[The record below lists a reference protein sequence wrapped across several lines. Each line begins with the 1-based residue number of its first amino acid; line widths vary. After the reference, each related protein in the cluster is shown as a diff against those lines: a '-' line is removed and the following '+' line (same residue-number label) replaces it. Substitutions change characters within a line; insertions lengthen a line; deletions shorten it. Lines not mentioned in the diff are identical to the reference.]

1 MVSYEKLRILMVK
14 RKIEWKHIIAGANI
28 TQYTARK
35 LKRDE
40 YIELQTL
47 ERICNYLECTPNEI
61 LEFIEEKKDH

>member
-1 MVSYEKLRILMVK
+1 MVSYESLRILMVK
-14 RKIEWKHIIAGANI
+14 RKLEWKHIIEGANI

-47 ERICNYLECTPNEI
+47 ERLCKFFNCTPND
-61 LEFIEEKKDH
+61 LMEFID

>member
-14 RKIEWKHIIAGANI
+14 QKLEWKHIIEGASI

-47 ERICNYLECTPNEI
+47 ERLCKFLNCTPNDLI
-61 LEFIEEKKDH
+61 EFIK

>member
-1 MVSYEKLRILMVK
+1 MVSYEKLRIRMVK
-14 RKIEWKHIIAGANI
+14 HKLEWKHILEGANI

-47 ERICNYLECTPNEI
+47 ERICKFLDCTPNDI
-61 LEFIEEKKDH
+61 IEFKEG